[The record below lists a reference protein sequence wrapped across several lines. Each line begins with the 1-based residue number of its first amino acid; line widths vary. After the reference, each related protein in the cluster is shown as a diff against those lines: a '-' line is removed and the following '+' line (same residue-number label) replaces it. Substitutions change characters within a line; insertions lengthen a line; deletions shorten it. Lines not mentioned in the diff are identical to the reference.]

1 MKIDISQ
8 QVVGVGD
15 LISTRFGHRIIVES
29 NETGKYGVMCPE
41 GIISNMVY
49 DTLKE
54 LLEFY
59 EPSEIINNKRLKLV
73 AVY

>member
-1 MKIDISQ
+1 MKIDIGQ
-8 QVVGVGD
+8 RAVGVGD

-41 GIISNMVY
+41 GKVSNMIY

-73 AVY
+73 TEY